1 MKQLEKN
8 IGYHFRDKNLLK
20 TAVTH
25 SSYANENRGGLAYNE
40 TASIP
45 GSSTIMRRD
54 FLMRTIFPSTPA
66 NGPDMMRT
74 FCPSRSFWLIC
85 VM

>member
-25 SSYANENRGGLAYNE
+25 SSYANENRGGMAYNE
-40 TASIP
+40 
-45 GSSTIMRRD
+45 RLE
-54 FLMRTIFPSTPA
+54 FLGDAVLQLVTSEKLFKE
-66 NGPDMMRT
+66 NPDMPEGRM
-74 FCPSRSFWLIC
+74 SK
-85 VM
+85 